1 MQCSLQGG
9 ILCHCLRAAICGLT
23 STPLL
28 QTKSGGDSDAARRRV
43 LASLEGKESQLE
55 TGLKVGALWYRLHF
69 GFLGHVCNADACFA
83 YPLWSWQRS
92 AR

>member
-55 TGLKVGALWYRLHF
+55 TGLKVGAGCGIVSIL
-69 GFLGHVCNADACFA
+69 A
-83 YPLWSWQRS
+83 S
-92 AR
+92 